1 MRWCLSWLLVCCI
14 YVSSFS
20 QSQLVVPFSQSIDI
34 SGNTQSAVI
43 KNQLKDSIFFKV
55 VDSNYFPLAKIPV
68 FLVISQ
74 EPSPNS
80 GAKLADTLVYTNS
93 HGICGTVFTLGSHT
107 GKYHV
112 TASIVSNT
120 PHNTL
125 SYSFEAKASYWL
137 FFMLIG
143 VVGGLV
149 FFLYGM
155 NIMSSGLQKTAGD
168 KMRTILSSLTRNN
181 VIGVAIG
188 TLVTAIIQSSSAT
201 SVMLVSFVH
210 SGLMRFK
217 QTLSILLGATIGS
230 TITVQLISFKLTDYS
245 LLFVAIG
252 GALYM
257 FSKKNSLRF
266 VGESLFGF
274 GLLFFGMEVM
284 SEAIAPVKSSSVF
297 IQIFTH
303 LQNPF
308 LGIFVGALFTAI
320 VQSSAASIG
329 IFIIL
334 ATQGLLS
341 VESSIALVLGA
352 NLGTPVTAIIAS
364 LKTSHDAK
372 RVAITLV
379 VYKLILV
386 LLFVWFIVPISNYV
400 SQNIAVQ
407 QAGHDLSRAI
417 ANIHTFFNIS
427 VALVLFPFIPLVEK
441 LILRIKPLKSYEI
454 QKQKTRYIDT
464 SFINQPAIAMQLA
477 KEETMRLSR
486 KIQLSL
492 ELILKPFLE
501 NNPEYLETL
510 NMQRLE
516 SKDLR
521 DAIKEYLLKTAQF
534 DSSKQRSEELFTII
548 HTLTEL
554 SHINDALTKIL
565 HRRAEKWIERNYE
578 FTQTEREAILLY
590 HANTLQLYNSAMQVF
605 SDFTIEDALRVKKK
619 ASIQSRKAFD
629 LEKQHYARL
638 LEQEQAEYK
647 NSKTYLEL
655 INMFKIIGEHA
666 AAIIPNS

>member
-1 MRWCLSWLLVCCI
+1 
-14 YVSSFS
+14 
-20 QSQLVVPFSQSIDI
+20 
-34 SGNTQSAVI
+34 
-43 KNQLKDSIFFKV
+43 
-55 VDSNYFPLAKIPV
+55 
-68 FLVISQ
+68 
-74 EPSPNS
+74 
-80 GAKLADTLVYTNS
+80 LVYTNS
-93 HGICGTVFTLGSHT
+93 HGICGTAFTLGSHT
-107 GKYHV
+107 GEYHV

-284 SEAIAPVKSSSVF
+284 SEAITPIKSSSVF